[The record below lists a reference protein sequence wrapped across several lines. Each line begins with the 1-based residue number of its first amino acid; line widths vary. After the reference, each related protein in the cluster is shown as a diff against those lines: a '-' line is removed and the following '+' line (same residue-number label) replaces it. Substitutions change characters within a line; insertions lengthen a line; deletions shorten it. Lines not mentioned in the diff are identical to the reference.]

1 MKNLI
6 NRNDFWF
13 FISISA
19 IFLYLLPL
27 VVYGEHNYI
36 RVHDNLDITVP
47 SLKILANSGMIFS
60 SSMEII
66 PNMMGGLPRLVYG
79 SEFNYLLWL
88 FVFFKPFTA
97 MFINEILIHF
107 VAYFSMVALLQ
118 TILRNQEVEFKT
130 AIIHLSS
137 LLFALT
143 PFFPSTGLGVALLPY
158 ALFLL
163 LKIRSREE
171 RWFDWAALLTLP
183 FFSSFVLIYLFFLFC
198 IGVFFI
204 SEILMNKKMNIKLLL
219 SLLGMIIMFLLIE
232 YRLIYEMFIG
242 HNFISHRSEFVRKA
256 VDFMGAYRGAHN
268 AFLFGQSH
276 SINLQFFYLLA
287 MLHLAIVLT
296 WIKNCLSV
304 TVSMIIAV
312 LFTASLFSSLWEMV
326 LMSKYYLP
334 ILLLITLISV
344 TYQKYFR
351 LFYALL
357 LFVLCC
363 SVWYS
368 FWYYQGWIEF
378 SQSIVILKTFDFSR
392 FILLIGPIWYLLFAL
407 AGLIILKKIRFGMV
421 VVVIVSLLQLNQT
434 FESAQFFQ
442 NPNGLT
448 YQKFYDEPLFDEIE
462 NFIGKSQS
470 SYKVASVGI
479 HPAVSLYN
487 GFYTLDGYAANYPL
501 SYKYQ
506 FKQLV
511 EKNFLLNPNAYQFIE
526 YWGSKCYLI
535 AGEYDYDEYQR
546 GGVIENFYFNAEL
559 FYAMGGRYILSG
571 YKIVNAD
578 ENHLQLQKI
587 FSSSKSYWTI
597 YLYRV
602 DP

>member
-1 MKNLI
+1 MIHLS
-6 NRNDFWF
+6 NRNALWF

-19 IFLYLLPL
+19 LFLYLLPL
-27 VVYGEHNYI
+27 VVYGENNYI

-47 SLKILANSGMIFS
+47 SLKILAQSGMIFS
-60 SSMEII
+60 NSMEIV

-97 MFINEILIHF
+97 MFINEIFIHF

-118 TILRNQEVEFKT
+118 TILRDQDVEFKN

-137 LLFALT
+137 LWFALT
-143 PFFPSTGLGVALLPY
+143 PFFPATGLGVALLPY

-163 LKIRSREE
+163 LKMRSRQD
-171 RWFDWAALLTLP
+171 RWFDRTALLIIP

-204 SEILMNKKMNIKLLL
+204 GEMLMNKKINTKLLL
-219 SLLGMIIMFLLIE
+219 GLFGMIIVFLFIE

-242 HNFISHRSEFVRKA
+242 DDFISHRSEFVRKS

-276 SINLQFFYLLA
+276 SINLQFFYVLA
-287 MLHLAIVLT
+287 MLHLAIVISWL
-296 WIKNCLSV
+296 KNRLSV
-304 TVSMIIAV
+304 TISLLIV
-312 LFTASLFSSLWEMV
+312 LLFMVSLFSGLWESI
-326 LMSKYYLP
+326 LMSQYYLP
-334 ILLLITLISV
+334 ILFLITLISL
-344 TYQKYFR
+344 TYQKHFR
-351 LFYALL
+351 LFYAFLL
-357 LFVLCC
+357 LVVCC
-363 SVWYS
+363 SAWYG

-378 SQSIVILKTFDFSR
+378 SQSIALLKTFDFSR
-392 FILLIGPIWYLLFAL
+392 FILLTSPIWYLLFAL
-407 AGLIILKKIRFGMV
+407 AGIIILKKIHFGMV
-421 VVVIVSLLQLNQT
+421 IVAIISLLQLNQT
-434 FESAQFFQ
+434 FESAQFFP
-442 NPNGLT
+442 NPKGMT
-448 YQKFYDEPLFDEIE
+448 YQKFYDTALFDEIK
-462 NFIGKSQS
+462 NFIAKEPS

-479 HPAVSLYN
+479 HPAVPLYN

-501 SYKYQ
+501 SYKHQ

-511 EKNFLLNPNAYQFIE
+511 EKNFLFNPNAYTFIE
-526 YWGSKCYLI
+526 NWGSKCYLI
-535 AGEYDYDEYQR
+535 AGEYSYDEYQR
-546 GGVIENFYFNAEL
+546 GSVIENFHFNAEL

-571 YKIVNAD
+571 YKINNAA
-578 ENHLQLQKI
+578 ENHLQFQKV
-587 FSSSKSYWTI
+587 FTSSKSYWSI

-602 DP
+602 DL